1 MRSFVPSSLAALFT
15 SREEARDSDDGSA
28 LLHAAESS
36 PTHDDRAED
45 SDVVVSISQGA
56 GEGGQDAPGLVGSS
70 SPTHGDAPTKPS
82 SPSGGSP
89 SDEEDAQQGISAR
102 TDSSINCLICLDPID
117 PLDSRNVVTLGCS
130 CKGPSALRHKSCL
143 DQWLTVKGDTRCD
156 VCGAEMHVPLPPP
169 PPIPGFVVFPEL
181 EHTFEVQWGTFSRYL
196 WHNAI
201 AVIVYCFV
209 LALIMDI
216 PLHIALLIALIVL
229 VMIVLRYA
237 VSVGINSIARRTILS
252 FQVPD
257 TA

>member
-1 MRSFVPSSLAALFT
+1 MYVFSYEGMAPSVLSCC
-15 SREEARDSDDGSA
+15 EC
-28 LLHAAESS
+28 
-36 PTHDDRAED
+36 
-45 SDVVVSISQGA
+45 VGA
-56 GEGGQDAPGLVGSS
+56 VQ
-70 SPTHGDAPTKPS
+70 
-82 SPSGGSP
+82 
-89 SDEEDAQQGISAR
+89 
-102 TDSSINCLICLDPID
+102 
-117 PLDSRNVVTLGCS
+117 
-130 CKGPSALRHKSCL
+130 
-143 DQWLTVKGDTRCD
+143 
-156 VCGAEMHVPLPPP
+156 
-169 PPIPGFVVFPEL
+169 IPGFVVFPEL

-229 VMIVLRYA
+229 TMILLRYA